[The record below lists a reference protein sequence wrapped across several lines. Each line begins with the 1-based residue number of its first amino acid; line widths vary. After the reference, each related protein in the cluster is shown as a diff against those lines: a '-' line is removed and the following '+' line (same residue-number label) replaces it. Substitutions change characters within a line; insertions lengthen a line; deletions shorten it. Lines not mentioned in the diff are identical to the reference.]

1 MVKKYAVNFEGRR
14 LQVCFLE
21 MSPHAVTCSARAF
34 VRSLLT
40 FFADFFLS
48 RLLQAIEG
56 SDFVEGED
64 GKRVYDLTKVL
75 SAATAALHT
84 RDEAKLTEV
93 REQCAAIARDN
104 GAPVKTEEDAQAW
117 VQDVLCKAYTART
130 LMRKLKGWKVQ

>member
-21 MSPHAVTCSARAF
+21 MSPHAVTCFRSC
-34 VRSLLT
+34 VRSK
-40 FFADFFLS
+40 FADFFVSAPPGDRGLGL
-48 RLLQAIEG
+48 RG
-56 SDFVEGED
+56 GED

-93 REQCAAIARDN
+93 RGAMCRYSEGQRCA
-104 GAPVKTEEDAQAW
+104 GEDRRGRPG
-117 VQDVLCKAYTART
+117 VGPGRLV
-130 LMRKLKGWKVQ
+130 

>member
-1 MVKKYAVNFEGRR
+1 M
-14 LQVCFLE
+14 FLGN
-21 MSPHAVTCSARAF
+21 VTARCDMF
-34 VRSLLT
+34 RSCVRSK
-40 FFADFFLS
+40 FADFFLS

-93 REQCAAIARDN
+93 KEQCAAIARDN